1 MKNKLYLECTSGISG
16 DMAVA
21 ALLDLGASREKL
33 KKVLK
38 SLPVKGFDIKIS
50 RVVKSGIDACDFDVV
65 LDKEH
70 ENHDHDMG
78 YLHGHEHGGYSH
90 NEARHGHEH
99 GEHSHEHGESH
110 SHHGHHHHGHR
121 GLNEIM
127 TIIDHADMADR
138 ARSYAKK
145 IFTILAEAEAKAHN
159 VPADQVHFHEVG
171 AVDSI
176 VDILSVAV
184 CMDDLDVEEVII
196 PRLCEGS
203 GTIRCQHGILPVPVP
218 AVSNIVSAHH
228 LKLHITPV
236 QGELV
241 TPTGAAIAAA
251 FITSEKLPED
261 FTVEKIGIGAGKR
274 QYECPGILRA
284 MLIREAEKNT
294 EIQKFSDTESDIIIK
309 LESNIDDCSGETL
322 GYVMELLYEAGAREA
337 NYMPVFMKKNRPA
350 WLLTV
355 ICKEDQVSGMERIIF
370 KETTTIGIRRQ
381 KMERTVLKREKRTVV
396 TPLGDV
402 EVKVCIFDGQE
413 YIYPEYESVKKICK
427 KTGVSYREAYHM
439 AICG

>member
-110 SHHGHHHHGHR
+110 SHHGHHHHEHR

-145 IFTILAEAEAKAHN
+145 IFTILAEAEAKAIMYR
-159 VPADQVHFHEVG
+159 Q
-171 AVDSI
+171 
-176 VDILSVAV
+176 
-184 CMDDLDVEEVII
+184 
-196 PRLCEGS
+196 
-203 GTIRCQHGILPVPVP
+203 IRCI
-218 AVSNIVSAHH
+218 SM
-228 LKLHITPV
+228 
-236 QGELV
+236 
-241 TPTGAAIAAA
+241 
-251 FITSEKLPED
+251 
-261 FTVEKIGIGAGKR
+261 R
-274 QYECPGILRA
+274 
-284 MLIREAEKNT
+284 
-294 EIQKFSDTESDIIIK
+294 
-309 LESNIDDCSGETL
+309 
-322 GYVMELLYEAGAREA
+322 
-337 NYMPVFMKKNRPA
+337 
-350 WLLTV
+350 
-355 ICKEDQVSGMERIIF
+355 
-370 KETTTIGIRRQ
+370 
-381 KMERTVLKREKRTVV
+381 
-396 TPLGDV
+396 
-402 EVKVCIFDGQE
+402 
-413 YIYPEYESVKKICK
+413 
-427 KTGVSYREAYHM
+427 
-439 AICG
+439 

>member
-33 KKVLK
+33 KRVLK
-38 SLPVKGFDIKIS
+38 GLPVKGFDIKIS

-90 NEARHGHEH
+90 NEARHGYEH
-99 GEHSHEHGESH
+99 GEHSHEQGETH
-110 SHHGHHHHGHR
+110 SHHGHHHHEHR

-218 AVSNIVSAHH
+218 AVSNIVSSHH
-228 LKLHITPV
+228 LKLHITSV

-294 EIQKFSDTESDIIIK
+294 EIQKFSDAESDTIIK

-396 TPLGDV
+396 TPLGDI

-413 YIYPEYESVKKICK
+413 YIYPEYESVKKLCK

-439 AICG
+439 AVCG